1 MQEWGWVALRNT
13 WKGMNEGN
21 SIGQREILSWDIV
34 VVTET
39 SADSTGSSGTKVALN

>member
-1 MQEWGWVALRNT
+1 
-13 WKGMNEGN
+13 MNEGN

-39 SADSTGSSGTKVALN
+39 SADSTRSSGTRVALN